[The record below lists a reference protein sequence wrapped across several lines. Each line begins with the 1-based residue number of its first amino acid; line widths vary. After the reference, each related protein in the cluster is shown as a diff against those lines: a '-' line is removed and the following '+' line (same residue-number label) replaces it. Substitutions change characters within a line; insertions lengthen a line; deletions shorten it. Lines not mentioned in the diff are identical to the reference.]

1 MNRSANRLRGAIKQ
15 NSIEL
20 IEATQNDKALLEECV
35 NDLSYITEFTGWNEF
50 SEDEAQDL
58 LDHKEL
64 PQNGSKENDR
74 VYIIKKE
81 GIPVGYCKLY
91 EGAMNDPNKVF
102 LGYMGIMRE
111 YQKRGI
117 GREVYRVLEEEI
129 KNSKYTTI
137 RLNVGTRNIEAF
149 AFWIRNGYRKIVS
162 VVKYDN
168 GFMDINLEKEITY
181 L

>member
-74 VYIIKKE
+74 YIYKE
-81 GIPVGYCKLY
+81 RRDTC
-91 EGAMNDPNKVF
+91 
-102 LGYMGIMRE
+102 
-111 YQKRGI
+111 
-117 GREVYRVLEEEI
+117 
-129 KNSKYTTI
+129 
-137 RLNVGTRNIEAF
+137 RL
-149 AFWIRNGYRKIVS
+149 
-162 VVKYDN
+162 
-168 GFMDINLEKEITY
+168 L
-181 L
+181 